1 MKQAYPF
8 IEGGRKSAL
17 KHFALFLFALGIFV
31 VLQSLLPFIWVSG
44 TDPATI
50 IQGLFDRFPA
60 GLALCIL
67 LLPFLAVLAMIFGA
81 TQWLGSG
88 VPHHVVRRSK
98 RIRWDFFFQFSLVCF
113 ALQTLL
119 TGLDLLWFPDAY
131 QWMSFPSDWVAFA
144 LVGFVG
150 YALQALSEEVLFRTL
165 PMRFC
170 FGLWPQGWFAVLA
183 SALLFGLMHMGNQEV
198 DALGGWEMFFIYSLN
213 GGFLAWL
220 TLRSNGLEL
229 AWAFHWV
236 NNWMGSA
243 VVTFPASTIPGP
255 ALWMRDTPDPKE
267 MLVFSVLQVALFAF
281 VAWFLFLRKKG
292 AVHTM

>member
-8 IEGGRKSAL
+8 IEGGKKSAL
-17 KHFALFLFALGIFV
+17 KHLALFLFALGSFV

-50 IQGLFDRFPA
+50 IQGLFDQFPA
-60 GLALCIL
+60 WVALLIL
-67 LLPFLAVLAMIFGA
+67 LVPFLAVLALVAAATKWFG
-81 TQWLGSG
+81 QGNPQHLL
-88 VPHHVVRRSK
+88 RRSK
-98 RIRWDFFFQFSLVCF
+98 SIRWDYFFQFSLVCF
-113 ALQTLL
+113 GLQVLL
-119 TGLDLLWFPDAY
+119 TGLDLLWFPEAY
-131 QWMSFPSDWVAFA
+131 QWTYFPSDWAAFA
-144 LVGFVG
+144 LMGFLG

-170 FGLWPQGWFAVLA
+170 FGLWPKGWFTVLA
-183 SALLFGLMHMGNQEV
+183 SAVLFGLMHMGNKEV

-220 TLRSNGLEL
+220 TLRSNGIEL

-243 VVTFPASTIPGP
+243 IVTFPASTIPGP
-255 ALWMRDTPDPKE
+255 ALWIRETPDTHS
-267 MLVFSVLQVALFAF
+267 MLIFSIFQVALFGF
-281 VAWFLFLRKKG
+281 VAWWLFFRNK
-292 AVHTM
+292 HD